1 MRHTLPSN
9 DAVDLL
15 HQALDAI
22 DLGQSTEAMYL
33 LKHLLLIKPGSAEAH
48 YLLGTEQAKSGM
60 TGRAVASLRTA
71 LAFDPQLDA
80 ARFRLGVLLLA
91 DGQLAD
97 AKDMWQPLNTRHPD
111 DPFYLFKTGLLLIA
125 EGQAEQGIHHLQRGL
140 AQSHINAPLNADMTT
155 VIDDART
162 KQRHDNAN
170 TRVSVFCP
178 ALA

>member
-22 DLGQSTEAMYL
+22 DLGRSTEAMHL

-71 LAFDPQLDA
+71 LAFDPKLDA
-80 ARFRLGVLLLA
+80 ARFRLGVLLMA

-97 AKDMWQPLNTRHPD
+97 AKAMWQPLNTLYPD

-125 EGQAEQGIHHLQRGL
+125 EGQPEQGITHLLRGL
-140 AQSHINAPLNADMTT
+140 AQSHINTSLNADMTR
-155 VIDDART
+155 VITEVRAT
-162 KQRHDNAN
+162 QRHDTA
-170 TRVSVFCP
+170 RSSPFCP
-178 ALA
+178 AMA